1 MSTPHWKETDMES
14 ALTSLTVLY
23 AGIPLWA
30 WIAAALAVI
39 VLLVLII
46 SVSAASRR
54 RSKWDRA
61 FDLRMADARWF
72 ADSLTLAVADRTK
85 STPELVRTWT
95 DGVPRMSTLS
105 QQLYELSTIAPSDK
119 RAREPRQL
127 AYSVDGLR
135 QALDADVRLRTQGY
149 APGQDAVIAESAM
162 VVGQRRRD
170 LDMTLAGLR
179 H

>member
-1 MSTPHWKETDMES
+1 MQS

-30 WIAAALAVI
+30 WIAVGLAVL
-39 VLLVLII
+39 VLLVLVI
-46 SVSAASRR
+46 SASVASKR
-54 RSKWDRA
+54 RSKWDHS

-105 QQLYELSTIAPSDK
+105 QQLYELSTIAPNDK
-119 RAREPRQL
+119 RSRQPRQL
-127 AYSVDGLR
+127 ASSVDSLR

-149 APGQDAVIAESAM
+149 APGQDAIIAESAM

-170 LDMTLAGLR
+170 LDLTLAGM
-179 H
+179 HH

>member
-1 MSTPHWKETDMES
+1 MES
-14 ALTSLTVLY
+14 ALTSLTALY
-23 AGIPLWA
+23 MGIPVWA
-30 WIAAALAVI
+30 WIAAGLAV
-39 VLLVLII
+39 LVLII
-46 SVSAASRR
+46 LLISVAVASHR
-54 RSKWDRA
+54 RSKWDHS

-85 STPELVRTWT
+85 GTPELVRTWT

-105 QQLYELSTIAPSDK
+105 QQLYELSTVAPTEK
-119 RAREPRQL
+119 RARQPRQL
-127 AYSVDGLR
+127 ASAVDGLR

-170 LDMTLAGLR
+170 LDMTIAGMR

>member
-1 MSTPHWKETDMES
+1 MES

-95 DGVPRMSTLS
+95 DGAPRK
-105 QQLYELSTIAPSDK
+105 P
-119 RAREPRQL
+119 P
-127 AYSVDGLR
+127 
-135 QALDADVRLRTQGY
+135 
-149 APGQDAVIAESAM
+149 
-162 VVGQRRRD
+162 
-170 LDMTLAGLR
+170 
-179 H
+179 

>member
-1 MSTPHWKETDMES
+1 MES

-119 RAREPRQL
+119 RALQPRQL

-162 VVGQRRRD
+162 VVGQHRRD
-170 LDMTLAGLR
+170 LDMTLAAM
-179 H
+179 HH